1 MKHLK
6 KELVTAKSPHS
17 HGAHAE
23 DLRQQMVPALG
34 MLVPSY
40 ADTPLIKFNL
50 HRKHQNEL
58 ITAVSSKSGSQRGVH
73 TCHSSTWRLRLEN
86 WEFQASMGY
95 SEALSKKIY

>member
-6 KELVTAKSPHS
+6 EEPVATKIPHS
-17 HGAHAE
+17 HGAHAQ

-50 HRKHQNEL
+50 HRRHHNEL
-58 ITAVSSKSGSQRGVH
+58 ITVVSSKSGSQRSGAH
-73 TCHSSTWRLRLEN
+73 LP
-86 WEFQASMGY
+86 FQH
-95 SEALSKKIY
+95 SEAEAGELGIPGQHGLQ